1 MYFIC
6 KLRRNLYIFR
16 NFEKLFLLLIYI
28 YTFLKKRFRANI
40 YTYLIYKDIAY
51 RLSLKRNYLCTYF
64 KIINLKLLL

>member
-1 MYFIC
+1 MYFIY

-51 RLSLKRNYLCTYF
+51 RLSLERNYLCTYF

>member
-1 MYFIC
+1 MYFIY

-28 YTFLKKRFRANI
+28 YTFFKKRFRANI

-51 RLSLKRNYLCTYF
+51 RLSLERNYLFTYF

>member
-1 MYFIC
+1 MYFMC

-28 YTFLKKRFRANI
+28 YTLFKKRFRANI

-51 RLSLKRNYLCTYF
+51 RLSLERNCLFTYF
-64 KIINLKLLL
+64 KTINLKLLL

>member
-1 MYFIC
+1 MYFMC

-51 RLSLKRNYLCTYF
+51 RLSLERNYLCTYF
-64 KIINLKLLL
+64 KTINLKLLL

>member
-1 MYFIC
+1 MCFMC

-51 RLSLKRNYLCTYF
+51 RLSLERNCFFTHF
-64 KIINLKLLL
+64 KTINLKLLL

>member
-1 MYFIC
+1 MC

-51 RLSLKRNYLCTYF
+51 RLSLERNYLFTYF
-64 KIINLKLLL
+64 KITNLKLLL

>member
-1 MYFIC
+1 MYFMC
-6 KLRRNLYIFR
+6 KLLRNLYIFR

-51 RLSLKRNYLCTYF
+51 RLSLERNCLFTYF
-64 KIINLKLLL
+64 KTINLKLLL

>member
-1 MYFIC
+1 MYFMC

-28 YTFLKKRFRANI
+28 YTFFKKRFRANI

-51 RLSLKRNYLCTYF
+51 RLSLERNCFFTYF
-64 KIINLKLLL
+64 KTTNLKLLL

>member
-1 MYFIC
+1 MYFIY

-51 RLSLKRNYLCTYF
+51 RLSLEKNCLFTYF
-64 KIINLKLLL
+64 KTINLKLLL

>member
-1 MYFIC
+1 MYFMC

-51 RLSLKRNYLCTYF
+51 RLSLGRNYLFTYF
-64 KIINLKLLL
+64 KATNLKLLL

>member
-1 MYFIC
+1 MYFIY

-51 RLSLKRNYLCTYF
+51 RLSLERNYLFTYF
-64 KIINLKLLL
+64 KTINLKLLL

>member
-1 MYFIC
+1 MYFMC

-51 RLSLKRNYLCTYF
+51 RLSLKRNCLFTYF
-64 KIINLKLLL
+64 KTINLKLLL